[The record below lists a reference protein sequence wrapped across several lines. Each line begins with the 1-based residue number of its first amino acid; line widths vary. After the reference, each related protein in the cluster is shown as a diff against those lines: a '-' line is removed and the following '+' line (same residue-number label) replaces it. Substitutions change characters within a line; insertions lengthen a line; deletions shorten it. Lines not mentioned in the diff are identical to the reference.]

1 MEVAGWKCV
10 YVDLD
15 IFSSEFWITGL
26 DGLVLGV
33 FNSFADDIA
42 RDSRSGNR
50 GKFECN
56 W

>member
-1 MEVAGWKCV
+1 MS
-10 YVDLD
+10 
-15 IFSSEFWITGL
+15 IWIYFRASFGLLGL